1 MGWAMAA
8 VRRSVAL
15 FTAGSIASIPL
26 VAPTVAAAAGPG
38 ECHVVDVEFQPA
50 VRTDLSPGRNPPPQI
65 VVWVED
71 TSGTYVDTLFIT
83 KQTGTHGL
91 GNRPGRYDFN
101 SGPLWPYGRRITVFP
116 VWADRKRGTDGQPL
130 LYDQVVFQNTDESNL
145 SHPFNQSSRD
155 THFCR
160 PMQPTE
166 PSWDALTCASPNA
179 TFTDKGVLDPLAE
192 PKSKY
197 PPRQDILKTDM
208 DSSSVLLFPEL
219 NTFDAVSQATPPA
232 GTVAEISWPI
242 PDTMPNGSY
251 VMWVEVSKEFDHNPT
266 YSATAY
272 PSPTGI
278 PWAEYGEAYRGQPSV
293 LYKVPFTI
301 GTTANKAMTVD
312 YAGYGDP
319 DGQDGL
325 INPPDASISTGTP
338 GSGAARFALVSD
350 GGDSYRVRVTSRP
363 EFDNALPGMP
373 AGLEVDTTA
382 PSTALVSFVAP
393 GDDGITGK
401 VKGYEIRYRTGGV
414 VTEENFDDALSID
427 PKITL
432 EIVDPGNTQ
441 AFSIERLLP
450 ETEYSVGIRAFD
462 DCRNTGDLQV
472 ITFTTPER
480 AIGEVDA
487 CFVATAA
494 YGSVMAADVQ
504 MLRHM
509 RDSVLR
515 KTVLGELAV
524 EAYYTFG
531 PALAGVV
538 GESELLRATA
548 REALEPIVRFV
559 RDFTL

>member
-1 MGWAMAA
+1 MAA

-15 FTAGSIASIPL
+15 FTATSIAL
-26 VAPTVAAAAGPG
+26 APAVAAAGNPG
-38 ECHVVDVEFQPA
+38 ECHVVDVEFQPT
-50 VRTDLSPGRNPPPQI
+50 VRLDLSPGRNPPPQI

-71 TSGTYVDTLFIT
+71 PNGTYIDTIFIT

-101 SGPLWPYGRRITVFP
+101 SGPMWPYGRRITVFP
-116 VWADRKRGTDGQPL
+116 VWAERKRGTDGQPL
-130 LYDQVVFQNTDESNL
+130 LYDQVVFQNADENNL

-155 THFCR
+155 MHFCR

-179 TFTDKGVLDPLAE
+179 TFTDKGALNPLAL

-197 PPRQDILKTDM
+197 PPRQDVLRAAGM
-208 DSSSVLLFPEL
+208 DSASVDEFPIL
-219 NTFDAVSQATPPA
+219 NTFDAVSKATPLPDA
-232 GTVAEISWPI
+232 LAEVSWPI
-242 PDTMPNGSY
+242 PDTMVAGNY
-251 VMWVEVSKEFDHNPT
+251 VMWVEVSKEFDHNAT

-293 LYKVPFTI
+293 LYKVPFMI
-301 GTTANKAMTVD
+301 GTTASKAMTVD
-312 YAGYGDP
+312 YEGYGDP

-325 INPPDASISTGTP
+325 INPPDSTISTSVP

-350 GGDSYRVRVTSRP
+350 GGDNFRVRVTSRP
-363 EFDNALPGMP
+363 EFDDAAPGSP
-373 AGLEVDTTA
+373 AELAVDTST
-382 PSTALVSFVAP
+382 STTALVSFLAP

-401 VKGYEIRYRTGGV
+401 VKGYDIRYRTGGP
-414 VTEENFDDALSID
+414 VTAENFDDPQSID
-427 PKITL
+427 PKLTL
-432 EIVDPGNTQ
+432 EVADPGSTQ
-441 AFSIERLLP
+441 AFTIDRLLP
-450 ETEYSVGIRAFD
+450 ETEYSVGIRAYD
-462 DCRNTGDLQV
+462 DCFNTGTLQV
-472 ITFTTPER
+472 ITFKTPER

-504 MLRHM
+504 MLRHL

-524 EAYYTFG
+524 GAYYTFG
-531 PALAGVV
+531 PAVAGVV

-548 REALEPIVRFV
+548 REVLAPIVRYV
-559 RDFTL
+559 RAFKL

>member
-1 MGWAMAA
+1 
-8 VRRSVAL
+8 VAL
-15 FTAGSIASIPL
+15 FTATSIAL
-26 VAPTVAAAAGPG
+26 APAVAAAGNPG

-50 VRTDLSPGRNPPPQI
+50 VRLDLSPGRNPPPQI

-71 TSGTYVDTLFIT
+71 ASGTYVDTIFIT

-91 GNRPGRYDFN
+91 GNRPGRFDFN

-116 VWADRKRGTDGQPL
+116 VWAERKRGTDGQPL
-130 LYDQVVFQNTDESNL
+130 LYDQVVFQNTDENNL

-155 THFCR
+155 MHFCR

-179 TFTDKGVLDPLAE
+179 TFTDKGVLNPLAT

-197 PPRQDILKTDM
+197 PPRQDVLRAPGM
-208 DSSSVLLFPEL
+208 DSDSVEQYPVL
-219 NTFDAVSQATPPA
+219 NTFDAVSKATPLPDA
-232 GTVAEISWPI
+232 LADVSWPI
-242 PDTMPNGSY
+242 PDTMTAGNY
-251 VMWVEVSKEFDHNPT
+251 VMWVEVSKEFDHNAT

-272 PSPTGI
+272 PSPLGI
-278 PWAEYGEAYRGQPSV
+278 PWGEYGEAYRGQPSV

-301 GTTANKAMTVD
+301 GTTASKAMTVD
-312 YAGYGDP
+312 YEGYGDP

-325 INPPDASISTGTP
+325 INPPDSTISTSVP

-350 GGDSYRVRVTSRP
+350 GGDNFRVRVTSRP
-363 EFDNALPGMP
+363 EFDDAVPGSP
-373 AGLEVDTTA
+373 AELAVDTSTS
-382 PSTALVSFVAP
+382 STALVSFLAP
-393 GDDGITGK
+393 GDDGVTGK
-401 VKGYEIRYRTGGV
+401 VKGYDIRYRTGGP
-414 VTEENFDDALSID
+414 VTADNFDDPQSID
-427 PKITL
+427 PKLTL
-432 EIVDPGNTQ
+432 EVAEPGSTQ
-441 AFSIERLLP
+441 AFTIERLLP
-450 ETEYSVGIRAFD
+450 ETEYSVGIRAYD
-462 DCRNTGDLQV
+462 DCYNIGTLEV

-504 MLRHM
+504 MLRHL

-531 PALAGVV
+531 PAVAGVV

-548 REALEPIVRFV
+548 REVLAPIVRYV
-559 RDFTL
+559 RAFSI